1 MVSVLVVTMP
11 DACEDVMFLLTNAAV
26 AALVMVSVLVVTMP
40 DACEDVMFL
49 TNAALVMV
57 SVLVVN

>member
-1 MVSVLVVTMP
+1 MLVRMSL
-11 DACEDVMFLLTNAAV
+11 FLLTNAAV

-49 TNAALVMV
+49 LTNAAVAAGHG
-57 SVLVVN
+57 